1 MSVITSA
8 SEGGSRPE
16 MKTNDELQKI
26 EWSRWMRGLGRN
38 SRRIREFLG
47 LSQEQLAR
55 LAGVSQGAISRLEA
69 GRGLATPLLVVVR
82 IQLAFQASLARF
94 DRSLLS
100 PEAVHLI
107 DLDHTIGLVPV
118 ADGILEV
125 PRSADP
131 YVDEY
136 IHTYRDLSDRQRQ
149 TLLSVV
155 RATATAL
162 MSEESGRKK
171 GSGRTPPPRK

>member
-1 MSVITSA
+1 MMKNG
-8 SEGGSRPE
+8 EGL
-16 MKTNDELQKI
+16 NKI
-26 EWSRWMRGLGRN
+26 DWVRWMRGLGRN

-82 IQLAFQASLARF
+82 IQLAFQAALSKI

-100 PEAVHLI
+100 EDAIKLI
-107 DLDHTIGLVPV
+107 DLDHRLGMVPN
-118 ADGILEV
+118 AGEFIDV
-125 PRSADP
+125 PIAQDP
-131 YVDEY
+131 SVEEY
-136 IHTYRDLSDRQRQ
+136 IRTYRDLSERQRQ

-155 RATATAL
+155 RATAAALVSEGGEETGATA
-162 MSEESGRKK
+162 GKTAR
-171 GSGRTPPPRK
+171 R